1 MLTTQI
7 TLNDRQTVALR
18 SLIQRTGKTEA
29 ELVVEAV
36 EQFIA
41 QHTPAGRNTLLRQA
55 RGIWQDRTDLPDLR
69 TLREE
74 SNRYAVSDEDLN
86 G

>member
-18 SLIQRTGKTEA
+18 SLIQRPGQTEA
-29 ELVVEAV
+29 ELIVEAV

-41 QHTPAGRNTLLRQA
+41 QHTPAERNTLLRQA
-55 RGIWQDRTDLPDLR
+55 RGIWQDRADLPDLR
-69 TLREE
+69 MLREE

>member
-18 SLIQRTGKTEA
+18 SLIQRTGQTEA

-41 QHTPAGRNTLLRQA
+41 LC
-55 RGIWQDRTDLPDLR
+55 
-69 TLREE
+69 
-74 SNRYAVSDEDLN
+74 
-86 G
+86 